1 MKRVIR
7 GRVFII
13 TELLLYI
20 VTTATML
27 LIAMWIVEPV
37 APFKYS
43 LKVIMPFLLITYF
56 FLFLVFRIIS
66 FYYHSLLQQ
75 KNFIELLNSGLLRL
89 GTHIK
94 TDAILKESLDI
105 FLNFYS
111 GDKGIVLITDDRIKE
126 YTSGDI
132 LTINVSKENKY
143 TGEANTTY
151 SIFTFSPA
159 SISEEIDKKIKQSLL
174 EYDFG
179 RCKEVVVLPVGDRKK
194 TKAVAIVGISDSK
207 RKNKSLLF
215 EETKNEIDIF
225 LKHLNIEIENS
236 ILHEEVN
243 KASITD
249 ALTGLYNRRY
259 FQKRIEQE
267 FARAKRIG
275 FPISIMISDLDNF
288 KYYVDSYGHPKGDEI
303 LSEIGSLVKSIVR
316 ESDVVCRFGGDEFAY
331 LLPFTSSTEAKVLAE
346 RVRKN
351 ISKHVFLKDE
361 VEKPVNLTM
370 SIGIATFPEHGQT
383 DEEIISKADHA
394 LFKSKSGGKNRI
406 TIYQEE

>member
-1 MKRVIR
+1 MKRVIIR
-7 GRVFII
+7 GRIFII

-43 LKVIMPFLLITYF
+43 VKVITPFLLITYF

-66 FYYHSLLQQ
+66 FYYHSLLRQ

-89 GTHIK
+89 GAHIEI
-94 TDAILKESLDI
+94 DAILKESLDI
-105 FLNFYS
+105 FLNFYG
-111 GDKGIVLITDDRIKE
+111 GDKGIVLITDERIKE
-126 YTSGDI
+126 YASGDI
-132 LTINVSKENKY
+132 LTINVSKEKFS
-143 TGEANTTY
+143 GEVNSTY
-151 SIFTFSPA
+151 SVFTFSPA
-159 SISEEIDKKIKQSLL
+159 SISEEIDKKVKQCLL

-179 RCKEVVVLPVGDRKK
+179 RCREVIILPVGDRKK
-194 TKAVAIVGISDSK
+194 TKAVAIVGTSDSK

-225 LKHLNIEIENS
+225 LRHLNIEVENS

-288 KYYVDSYGHPKGDEI
+288 KYYVDSYGHPKGDQI
-303 LSEIGSLVKSIVR
+303 LSELGSLVKSIVR
-316 ESDVVCRFGGDEFAY
+316 EGDVVCRFGGDEFAY
-331 LLPFTSSTEAKVLAE
+331 LLPFTSSAEAKVFAE
-346 RVRKN
+346 RIRKN
-351 ISKHVFLKDE
+351 ISKYVFLKGE
-361 VEKPVNLTM
+361 VEKPVNLTL

-383 DEEIISKADHA
+383 YEEIISKADQA
-394 LFKSKSGGKNRI
+394 LFKSKSCGKNRI